1 MKLVLASSNAG
12 KLKEIR
18 NLLHGA
24 ANNIVN
30 QKELGID
37 DAIENGRSFA
47 ENALI
52 KARHA
57 SKHSGIA
64 ALADDSGLEVDY
76 LEGKPGIYSAR
87 FAGPEATDKEN
98 IQKLLNELQGVP
110 EEQRTARFHCVIAL
124 VLSPEQKRPALF
136 HGIWEGRILDHCSGS
151 NGFGYDPV
159 FYVPKLGCTSASLS
173 PEIKNMHSHRALAL
187 KKLSTH
193 LL

>member
-24 ANNIVN
+24 GNNIVN

-37 DAIENGRSFA
+37 DAIENGSSFA

-98 IQKLLNELQGVP
+98 IQKLLNQLQGVP
-110 EEQRTARFHCVIAL
+110 EEQKSARFHCVIAL
-124 VLSPEQKRPALF
+124 VLSPEQKSPALF
-136 HGIWEGRILDHCSGS
+136 HGIWEGRILDRCSGN

-159 FYVPKLGCTSASLS
+159 FYVPELGCTSASLT
-173 PEIKNMHSHRALAL
+173 PEVKNMHSHRALAL
-187 KKLSTH
+187 KKLSAH